1 MFRRSSGALIDYPID
16 IDMISAL
23 ENQGMHRG
31 LAGNLNSVKRMI
43 AGPEIP

>member
-1 MFRRSSGALIDYPID
+1 PEINLDPIAFPAFVR
-16 IDMISAL
+16 AL

-31 LAGNLNSVKRMI
+31 LAGNLNTVKRII